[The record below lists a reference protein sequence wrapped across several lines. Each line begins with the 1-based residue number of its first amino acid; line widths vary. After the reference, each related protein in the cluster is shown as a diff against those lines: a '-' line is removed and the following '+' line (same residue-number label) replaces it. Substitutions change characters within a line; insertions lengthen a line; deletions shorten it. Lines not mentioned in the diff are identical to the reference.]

1 MSGGSMMS
9 PCSCRSSSWPPSQW
23 QYRTIGKDVFVVPDY
38 FSPEDLEVI
47 YSPIHEPDIVTN
59 DSLDSDTTFVRKN
72 VVVLIVESF
81 GREYIGALNKSLD
94 DGRYKGYTPFVDSL
108 IAHSVTFAHSFC
120 NRPQRHLRPFLL
132 QWP

>member
-1 MSGGSMMS
+1 M
-9 PCSCRSSSWPPSQW
+9 
-23 QYRTIGKDVFVVPDY
+23 VPDY

-120 NRPQRHLRPFLL
+120 NGRKSIDGMPSILSSIPMFVEPAVLPDARLHEPCQRHRPPVGRRGL
-132 QWP
+132 